1 MQTAQLLK
9 EARERRAAALD
20 SLKAFSEKIQNRTF
34 VEVTDGP
41 AMDAKKAELE
51 QTEADVQRLEM
62 LLDAEARSTGWQS
75 TSTTQAPVNVSVI
88 SERGDSVQD
97 VRKNYR
103 FMDAIR
109 AATGQAKAT
118 GLVAEMHQEA
128 EKELRAAG
136 ISKFGNGI
144 LVPAMIQEQRDMLV
158 GTTTAGGFT
167 VQTDVGALIPF
178 LDPQGVLTRLGA
190 TFLNGLQGNI
200 DWPRN
205 DAAATAVWETEVSA
219 ADETSPTFDR
229 MQMSPKRL
237 AAFVDISMQVL
248 RQSTIS
254 MENFVRNRLLQ
265 ARDNALDTAALSPQS
280 GSAPTGIVGTSNV
293 NTVTFAASPTWAKV
307 VQMETEISA
316 GSAAF
321 GNLAYLT
328 TPQVAG
334 VLKQAKRDVAG
345 NGFIWEGNNTGSGSI
360 NGYRALTSTL
370 VPTTGGAHYMFFGNW
385 SKLLVGQWGGMEIM
399 SNPYTRVKEAIVE
412 VVLNTWHDL
421 GVEHGAAF
429 CYSTS
434 VHPS

>member
-20 SLKAFSEKIQNRTF
+20 SLKAFGEKIQNRTF
-34 VEVTDGP
+34 AEATDGP
-41 AMDAKKAELE
+41 AMDAKQTELA
-51 QTEADVQRLEM
+51 QAEADVQRLET
-62 LLDAEARSTGWQS
+62 LLDVEARSTGWQ
-75 TSTTQAPVNVSVI
+75 TSTTTTAPVNVNIVSD
-88 SERGDSVQD
+88 RGDSVQD

-109 AATGQAKAT
+109 AATGQSKPT

-128 EKELRAAG
+128 EKEMRAAG
-136 ISKFGNGI
+136 ISKYGGGI
-144 LVPAMIQEQRDMLV
+144 LVPYIIQEQRDMLV
-158 GTTTAGGFT
+158 GTTTAGGYT
-167 VQTDVGALIPF
+167 VQTDVGALISF

-190 TFLNGLQGNI
+190 TFLNGLTGNI

-205 DAAATAVWETEVSA
+205 DAASTAVWETEVAA

-229 MQMSPKRL
+229 VQMSPKRL
-237 AAFVDISMQVL
+237 AAFTDISMQVL

-254 MENFVRNRLLQ
+254 MENFVRGRLLN

-280 GSAPTGIVGTSNV
+280 GSAPTGIVGTSGV
-293 NTVTFAASPTWAKV
+293 NTVSVAASPTWAKI
-307 VQMETEISA
+307 VQFETEISA
-316 GSAAF
+316 DNAAF

-334 VLKQAKRDVAG
+334 ILKQVKRDVAG
-345 NGFIWEGNNTGSGSI
+345 NGFIWEGGNTGNGSI

-399 SNPYTRVKEAIVE
+399 TNPYTRVKEAIVE

-421 GVEHGAAF
+421 AIEHGQAF

>member
-1 MQTAQLLK
+1 
-9 EARERRAAALD
+9 
-20 SLKAFSEKIQNRTF
+20 
-34 VEVTDGP
+34 
-41 AMDAKKAELE
+41 
-51 QTEADVQRLEM
+51 
-62 LLDAEARSTGWQS
+62 
-75 TSTTQAPVNVSVI
+75 
-88 SERGDSVQD
+88 
-97 VRKNYR
+97 
-103 FMDAIR
+103 
-109 AATGQAKAT
+109 
-118 GLVAEMHQEA
+118 
-128 EKELRAAG
+128 
-136 ISKFGNGI
+136 
-144 LVPAMIQEQRDMLV
+144 MLV
-158 GTTTAGGFT
+158 GTTTAGGYT

-190 TFLNGLQGNI
+190 TFLNGLTGNI

-205 DAAATAVWETEVSA
+205 DAASTAVWETEVAA

-229 MQMSPKRL
+229 VQMSPKRL
-237 AAFVDISMQVL
+237 AAFTDISMQVL

-254 MENFVRNRLLQ
+254 MENFVRGRLLN

-280 GSAPTGIVGTSNV
+280 GSAPTGIVGTSGV
-293 NTVTFAASPTWAKV
+293 NTVSVAASPTWAKI
-307 VQMETEISA
+307 VQFETEISA
-316 GSAAF
+316 DNAAF

-334 VLKQAKRDVAG
+334 ILKQVKRDVAG
-345 NGFIWEGNNTGSGSI
+345 NGFIWEGGNTGNGSI

-399 SNPYTRVKEAIVE
+399 TNPYTRVKEAIVE

-421 GVEHGAAF
+421 AIEHGQAF

>member
-20 SLKAFSEKIQNRTF
+20 SLKAFGEKIQNRTF
-34 VEVTDGP
+34 AEATDGP
-41 AMDAKKAELE
+41 AMDAKQDELK
-51 QTEADVQRLEM
+51 QAEADVLRLET
-62 LLDAEARSTGWQS
+62 LLDVESRSTGWQ
-75 TSTTQAPVNVSVI
+75 TTTTTATPVNVAYVGQT
-88 SERGDSVQD
+88 GDSVQD
-97 VRKNYR
+97 VRKSYR

-109 AATGQAKAT
+109 AASGQTKAT
-118 GLVAEMHQEA
+118 GLIAEMHQEA
-128 EKELRAAG
+128 EQELRAAG
-136 ISKFGNGI
+136 ISKYGGGI
-144 LVPAMIQEQRDMLV
+144 LIPAMIQETRDMTA

-167 VQTDVGALIPF
+167 VQTNIGALIPF
-178 LDPQGVLTRLGA
+178 LDPQGALTRLGA
-190 TFLNGLQGNI
+190 TFLNGLSGNI

-205 DAAATAVWETEVSA
+205 DAAAAAVWETEVSA

-237 AAFVDISMQVL
+237 AAVVDISMQVL

-254 MENFVRNRLLQ
+254 MENFVRGRLLQ

-280 GSAPTGIVGTSNV
+280 GQAPTGIVGTSGV

-316 GSAAF
+316 DNAAF
-321 GNLAYLT
+321 GNLAYIT

-334 VLKQAKRDVAG
+334 ILKQAKRDVAG
-345 NGFIWEGNNTGSGSI
+345 NGFIWEGNNTGSGTI

-399 SNPYTRVKEAIVE
+399 TNPYTRVKEAIVE

-429 CYSTS
+429 CYSSS

>member
-1 MQTAQLLK
+1 MK

-20 SLKAFSEKIQNRTF
+20 SLKAFGEKIQNRTF
-34 VEVTDGP
+34 AEATDGP
-41 AMDAKKAELE
+41 AMDAKQTELA
-51 QTEADVQRLEM
+51 QAEADVQRLET
-62 LLDAEARSTGWQS
+62 LLEVEARSTGWQ
-75 TSTTQAPVNVSVI
+75 TSTTTTAPVNLNII
-88 SERGDSVQD
+88 SERGESVES

-109 AATGQAKAT
+109 VASGQGKME
-118 GLVAEMHQEA
+118 GLVATMHQEA
-128 EKELRAAG
+128 LREMGVAG
-136 ISKFGNGI
+136 ISGYGRGV
-144 LVPAMIQEQRDMLV
+144 LVPSIIQEQRDMLV
-158 GTTTAGGFT
+158 GTTTAGGYT

-178 LDPQGVLTRLGA
+178 LDPHGVLTSLGA
-190 TFLNGLQGNI
+190 TFLSGLTGNI

-205 DAAATAVWETEVSA
+205 DAASTAVWETEVAA

-229 MQMSPKRL
+229 VQMSPKRL
-237 AAFVDISMQVL
+237 AAFTDISMQVL

-254 MENFVRNRLLQ
+254 MENFVRGRLLN

-280 GSAPTGIVGTSNV
+280 GSAPTGIVGTSGV
-293 NTVTFAASPTWAKV
+293 NTVSVAASPTWAKI
-307 VQMETEISA
+307 VQFETEISA
-316 GSAAF
+316 DNAIF

-334 VLKQAKRDVAG
+334 ILKQVKRDVAG
-345 NGFIWEGNNTGSGSI
+345 NGFIWEGGNTGNGSI

-399 SNPYTRVKEAIVE
+399 TNPYTRVKEAIVE

-421 GVEHGAAF
+421 AIEHGQAF

>member
-1 MQTAQLLK
+1 MK
-9 EARERRAAALD
+9 EAREQRAAALD
-20 SLKAFSEKIQNRTF
+20 SLKAFGEKIQNRTF
-34 VEVTDGP
+34 AEATDGP
-41 AMDAKKAELE
+41 AMDAKQTELA
-51 QTEADVQRLEM
+51 QIEADVQRLET
-62 LLDAEARSTGWQS
+62 LLEVEARSTGWQ
-75 TSTTQAPVNVSVI
+75 TSATATAPVNVNII
-88 SERGDSVQD
+88 SERGESVGS

-109 AATGQAKAT
+109 VASGQGKME
-118 GLVAEMHQEA
+118 GLVATMHQEA
-128 EKELRAAG
+128 VREMNAAG
-136 ISKFGNGI
+136 ISKYGGGI
-144 LVPAMIQEQRDMLV
+144 LVPSIIQEQRDMLV
-158 GTTTAGGFT
+158 GTTTAGGYT

-190 TFLNGLQGNI
+190 TFLNGLTGNI

-205 DAAATAVWETEVSA
+205 DAASTAVWETEVSA

-229 MQMSPKRL
+229 VQMSPKRL
-237 AAFVDISMQVL
+237 AAFTDISMQVL

-254 MENFVRNRLLQ
+254 MENFVRGRLLN
-265 ARDNALDTAALSPQS
+265 ARDNALDTAAISPQS
-280 GSAPTGIVGTSNV
+280 GSAPTGIIGTSGV
-293 NTVTFAASPTWAKV
+293 NTVSVAASPTWAKI
-307 VQMETEISA
+307 VQFETEISA
-316 GSAAF
+316 DNAIF

-334 VLKQAKRDVAG
+334 ILKQVKRDVAG
-345 NGFIWEGNNTGSGSI
+345 NGFIWEGGNTGNGSI

-399 SNPYTRVKEAIVE
+399 TNPYTRVKEAIVE

-421 GVEHGAAF
+421 AIEHGAAF
-429 CYSTS
+429 CYSSS